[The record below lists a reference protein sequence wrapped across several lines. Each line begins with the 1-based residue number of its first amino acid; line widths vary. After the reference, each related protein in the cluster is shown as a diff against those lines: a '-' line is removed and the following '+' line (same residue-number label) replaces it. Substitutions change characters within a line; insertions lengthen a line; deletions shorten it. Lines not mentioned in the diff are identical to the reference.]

1 MSRQPACPVHTT
13 PLPPAGIPE
22 RVELAP
28 LPLWQPVGEELN
40 LSCLASGGAPRDHLS
55 VVLLRGEEEL
65 GRQPVGK
72 GEPAEVMFTV
82 QPRREDHGTNFSCRS
97 ELDLRSQGLELFQN
111 TSAPRKLQTYG
122 EALGS
127 QQRRWDEGD
136 FLLGMRGPWEGEAPG
151 HRAAET
157 VATLI
162 AKASGKS
169 IFLAT
174 GVECF
179 GWGACTAR

>member
-1 MSRQPACPVHTT
+1 MGRQPACPVHTT

-40 LSCLASGGAPRDHLS
+40 LSCLVSGGAPRDHLS
-55 VVLLRGEEEL
+55 VVLLRGEEQL

-72 GEPAEVMFTV
+72 GEPAEVTFTV
-82 QPRREDHGTNFSCRS
+82 QPRREDHGTNFSCRW
-97 ELDLRSQGLELFQN
+97 ELDLRSQELELFQN
-111 TSAPRKLQTYG
+111 TSAPRKLQTCG

-127 QQRRWDEGD
+127 QQTRWDEGD
-136 FLLGMRGPWEGEAPG
+136 FLLGMRGSWEGEAPG
-151 HRAAET
+151 HGAAEK

-174 GVECF
+174 GV
-179 GWGACTAR
+179 